1 MAGGHV
7 RPIVTRRRLT
17 SGSTSLYYVYRHM
30 LHPVGDLAPS
40 VYWRRRVMLLA
51 ALVLAG
57 VSCYALFFRG
67 GGDGAPAAGGSV
79 GASGQSPATGGST
92 AQTSGD
98 ASSAAATSSSPA
110 GPQPCQPAQLTITAA
125 SSAAS
130 YPAGAKPSV
139 AIVVTN
145 KGPAPCVQDLSDNQ
159 IELRVYNGSARV
171 WGSHDCL
178 VQPGTA
184 PATLPVGQPIRRYIQ
199 WSGLSS
205 RPACAGT
212 RTRVAAGRYTLFAY
226 LAGHQ
231 GSTSTFTLAG

>member
-1 MAGGHV
+1 
-7 RPIVTRRRLT
+7 
-17 SGSTSLYYVYRHM
+17 M

-40 VYWRRRVMLLA
+40 VYWRRRVLLLA
-51 ALVLAG
+51 AVLLAG
-57 VSCYALFFRG
+57 VSCYAIFFRG
-67 GGDGAPAAGGSV
+67 GGGGAPVSGSTFS
-79 GASGQSPATGGST
+79 ASGQHSSGGGSS
-92 AQTSGD
+92 AQSPSGSAGSSQP
-98 ASSAAATSSSPA
+98 ASSTAAVPKACSA
-110 GPQPCQPAQLTITAA
+110 GQLRIAAA

-130 YPAGAKPSV
+130 YPAGAKPTV

-145 KGPAPCVQDLSDNQ
+145 TGPAPCVQDLSDSQ

-178 VQPGTA
+178 IQPGTA
-184 PATLPVGQPIRRYIQ
+184 PATLPVGEPIRREIQ

-205 RPACAGT
+205 QPACAGT

-226 LAGHQ
+226 LSGHQ

>member
-1 MAGGHV
+1 
-7 RPIVTRRRLT
+7 
-17 SGSTSLYYVYRHM
+17 M

-40 VYWRRRVMLLA
+40 VYWRRRVLLLA
-51 ALVLAG
+51 AVLLAG
-57 VSCYALFFRG
+57 VTCYAIFFRG
-67 GGDGAPAAGGSV
+67 GGGDAPVSGSTF
-79 GASGQSPATGGST
+79 GASGQHST
-92 AQTSGD
+92 AGSSADRSASGSD
-98 ASSAAATSSSPA
+98 GSSQPASSATAPKACTA
-110 GPQPCQPAQLTITAA
+110 GQLAIGAA

-130 YPAGAKPSV
+130 YPAGAKPTV

-145 KGPAPCVQDLSDNQ
+145 TGPAPCVQDLSDSQ

-184 PATLPVGQPIRRYIQ
+184 PATLPVGQPIRREIQ

-205 RPACAGT
+205 QPACAGT

-226 LAGHQ
+226 LSGHQ
-231 GSTSTFTLAG
+231 GSTSTFTMGG

>member
-1 MAGGHV
+1 
-7 RPIVTRRRLT
+7 
-17 SGSTSLYYVYRHM
+17 M

-57 VSCYALFFRG
+57 VSCYAIFLRDG
-67 GGDGAPAAGGSV
+67 GGGAPAASGSG
-79 GASGQSPATGGST
+79 GASGLSPST
-92 AQTSGD
+92 SNSSVQTSGAGSSP
-98 ASSAAATSSSPA
+98 ASTSSSPA
-110 GPQPCQPAQLTITAA
+110 GPQACSAGQLTIAAA
-125 SSAAS
+125 SSATS
-130 YPAGAKPSV
+130 YPAGAKPTV

-145 KGPAPCVQDLSDNQ
+145 KGPAPCVQDLSDGQ

-178 VQPGTA
+178 IQPGSA
-184 PATLPVGQPIRRYIQ
+184 PATLPVGQPIRREIQ

-212 RTRVAAGRYTLFAY
+212 RTRVAGGRYTQFAY
-226 LAGHQ
+226 LAGRQ

>member
-1 MAGGHV
+1 
-7 RPIVTRRRLT
+7 
-17 SGSTSLYYVYRHM
+17 M

-51 ALVLAG
+51 TVVLAG
-57 VSCYALFFRG
+57 VSCYAIFFRG
-67 GGDGAPAAGGSV
+67 GGGSTPAGG
-79 GASGQSPATGGST
+79 GGFAASGGSRP
-92 AQTSGD
+92 
-98 ASSAAATSSSPA
+98 ASSSSAPSDSASPDSASSAPVVPPCPMSQLAIAAATS
-110 GPQPCQPAQLTITAA
+110 A
-125 SSAAS
+125 SG
-130 YPAGAKPSV
+130 YPAGAKPTV

-145 KGPAPCVQDLSDNQ
+145 KGPAPCVQDLSDGQ

-178 VQPGTA
+178 IQPGTA
-184 PATLPVGQPIRRYIQ
+184 PATLPVGQPIRREIA

-212 RTRVAAGRYTLFAY
+212 RTRVPAGRYTLFAY

-231 GSTSTFTLAG
+231 GSTTTFTLAG

>member
-1 MAGGHV
+1 
-7 RPIVTRRRLT
+7 
-17 SGSTSLYYVYRHM
+17 M
-30 LHPVGDLAPS
+30 LHPVGALAPS
-40 VYWRRRVMLLA
+40 VYWRRRAMLVAVVL
-51 ALVLAG
+51 LAG

-67 GGDGAPAAGGSV
+67 GGSGAPAGGS
-79 GASGQSPATGGST
+79 GFSAAGQSRPAGSTTAGSPGGS
-92 AQTSGD
+92 
-98 ASSAAATSSSPA
+98 
-110 GPQPCQPAQLTITAA
+110 

-130 YPAGAKPSV
+130 ASSSRSVPQPCAMSQLTIAASTSAIRYPTGAKPTV

-145 KGPAPCVQDLSDNQ
+145 KGPAPCVQDLSDGQ

-184 PATLPVGQPIRRYIQ
+184 PATLPVGQPIRREIQ

-205 RPACAGT
+205 QPACAGT
-212 RTRVAAGRYTLFAY
+212 RTRVPAGQYTLFAY

>member
-1 MAGGHV
+1 
-7 RPIVTRRRLT
+7 
-17 SGSTSLYYVYRHM
+17 M
-30 LHPVGDLAPS
+30 LHPVGELAPS
-40 VYWRRRVMLLA
+40 VYWRRRVLLLA
-51 ALVLAG
+51 TVLLAG
-57 VSCYALFFRG
+57 VSVYAVFFRDG
-67 GGDGAPAAGGSV
+67 GGGSPSSAGTFSP
-79 GASGQSPATGGST
+79 SGQRSSSVAQST
-92 AQTSGD
+92 SL
-98 ASSAAATSSSPA
+98 SSSTEATSSTTAAPTTCSSS
-110 GPQPCQPAQLTITAA
+110 QLAITAA
-125 SSAAS
+125 SSAAR
-130 YPAGAKPSV
+130 YPAGAKPTV

-145 KGPAPCVQDLSDNQ
+145 KGPRPCVQDLSDSQ

-184 PATLPVGQPIRRYIQ
+184 PATLPVGQSIRREIQ

-226 LAGHQ
+226 LAGQQ